1 MPIALDS
8 WLIEYDHCRASIDD
22 LPQECLSQPVFNGK
36 TLLHIFAMWG
46 YVDAVRQLLKRGAD
60 VMARM
65 PQGGET
71 PLHVAAAGGKIEICH
86 ELVRGGGDQLLN
98 AKTHEGYTARQYAE
112 IYFLR
117 EKYHSVTGIQDYER
131 LLKFLS
137 GNTGD

>member
-1 MPIALDS
+1 MPTSLVR
-8 WLIEYDHCRASIDD
+8 WLIEYDNCRASIDD
-22 LPQECLSQPVFNGK
+22 LPQECLFQPVFNGE

-46 YVDAVRQLLKRGAD
+46 YADAVRQLVRRGAD
-60 VMARM
+60 VMARI

-86 ELVRGGGDQLLN
+86 ELVRVGGDQLLN